1 VGAGVDVAADG
12 TDASSPNGEP
22 HWLQNRIAGSFA
34 VPQAAQIWLS
44 GAPQPPQK
52 RELAGFSTPQ
62 LAHVVTAR
70 A

>member
-1 VGAGVDVAADG
+1 
-12 TDASSPNGEP
+12 
-22 HWLQNRIAGSFA
+22 LQNRIAGSFA
-34 VPQAAQIWLS
+34 APQAAQIWLS

-62 LAHVVTAR
+62 LEHVVTSR